1 MTGLFTLDWAILS
14 ISLFNTIVLFWLALT
29 VLLNCNH
36 HNIGVWMMG
45 GGLILGGTF
54 FVSHTAILGQSLNL
68 NLDGLN
74 FWWQYG
80 WVPVT
85 LAPLTWYSVILWFYG
100 FWDGNR
106 SATRKRHSW
115 WLVCAIAIGTILAF
129 TLVGLKPIPDFANLI
144 QLNLSASPT
153 IYGIPILLIGIPAY
167 MVLCIGL
174 SLDVLI
180 RPDAASSIT
189 TQMGRQRARPWLLAT
204 ASSLL
209 LVSVLVTYI
218 VIRVVV
224 ESRMGS
230 LFNIQS
236 ETIGVFDLL
245 LSTIIAA
252 AIVLLGQAIMAYEVF
267 TGRVLPRRELNR
279 QWRTVVIGAVGISTI
294 TGWSLVEALRPIYI
308 LLLLTGLMTC
318 FYALYSWRTLIEH
331 DGFVRRL
338 RPFASNQKLVSQ
350 IINPIDD
357 QYSHASKLFQI
368 TCSEILNTST
378 ALLVPLGP
386 LAPMVGKPL
395 CFPIGNSVVSLKLP
409 DHLDRVAV
417 ALAPKDYQGFDW
429 VIPLWAERGLSGALY
444 IAHKQDRGFYTQE
457 EMDLAQASGERI
469 IDLLAAEQMT
479 KRLMQIQRK
488 RSAENSIIDLRT
500 RRKLHDDVLPGL
512 HEVILRLS
520 SQKGREQTQNEN
532 ITLLTKVHQ
541 EIAGLIRLP
550 LPLLDA
556 VDKENELLSALRSL
570 IDTEFSKS
578 FDQIYWK
585 ITTDSIPLTAPL
597 VKEVLLGAV
606 SELVRNAAVHG
617 RGNKDQALVLTI
629 TVERSTNLYICIAD
643 NGVGL
648 AAETEKSELGSGSGL
663 GLHRTLL
670 AVIGGNCI
678 IEQASPNGTQSTIIL
693 PCQMLVETLQ

>member
-29 VLLNCNH
+29 VLLNSDH
-36 HNIGVWMMG
+36 HNIGVWMMS

-54 FVSHTAILGQSLNL
+54 FVSHIAILGQSLNL

-74 FWWQYG
+74 SWWQYG
-80 WVPVT
+80 WIPVT
-85 LAPLTWYSVILWFYG
+85 LAPLAWYSVILWFYG
-100 FWDGNR
+100 FWESNR
-106 SATRKRHSW
+106 SAIHRRHRW
-115 WLVCAIAIGTILAF
+115 WLVCAIAIGAILIFA
-129 TLVGLKPIPDFANLI
+129 LVVLKPIPDFANFI

-167 MVLCIGL
+167 MVVCIGL

-180 RPDAASSIT
+180 RPDAASSLTI
-189 TQMGRQRARPWLLAT
+189 QMGRQRARFWLIAT

-218 VIRVVV
+218 VIRVVI
-224 ESRMGS
+224 ESQVGS

-236 ETIGVFDLL
+236 ETIGIFDLL
-245 LSTIIAA
+245 LSILIAT

-279 QWRTVVIGAVGISTI
+279 QWRTVIFGALGISAI

-308 LLLLTGLMTC
+308 LLLLTGLMTS

-350 IINPIDD
+350 LINPNDD
-357 QYSHASKLFQI
+357 QDSHAAKLFQI

-378 ALLVPLGP
+378 AQLVPLGP

-395 CFPIGNSVVSLKLP
+395 CFPIGNSVITLKLP

-417 ALAPKDYQGFDW
+417 AIAAEDYQGFDW

-457 EMDLAQASGERI
+457 EIDLAQASGERI

-488 RSAENSIIDLRT
+488 RSAENSIIDLRA

-520 SQKGREQTQNEN
+520 SQISHEPALKEN
-532 ITLLTKVHQ
+532 ITLLAKVHQ
-541 EIAGLIRLP
+541 EIAELIRLP
-550 LPLLDA
+550 LPMMNTVGSD
-556 VDKENELLSALRSL
+556 NELVSALKTL

-578 FDQIYWK
+578 FDQINWK
-585 ITTDSIPLTAPL
+585 LTTDSIPLTDPL
-597 VKEVLLGAV
+597 VKEVLLGAAR
-606 SELVRNAAVHG
+606 ELVRNAAVHG
-617 RGNKDQALVLTI
+617 RRNQNQELGLTI
-629 TVERSTNLYICIAD
+629 TVERSTNLSICIAD

-648 AAETEKSELGSGSGL
+648 EAETEKSQVSSGSGL
-663 GLHRTLL
+663 GLHRALL
-670 AVIGGNCI
+670 AVIGGTCI
-678 IEQASPNGTQSTIIL
+678 IEQVNPHGTRSTIIV
-693 PCQMLVETLQ
+693 PCQMLVEALQ